1 MKENLILDKSKA
13 FALRIIKL
21 YDYLRKEKR
30 EFIISKQ
37 IVRSG
42 MSIGANAKEASLA
55 QSKAAFIAKM
65 NIALAEAGETEYWL
79 ELLYESGYIDKAA
92 FSSLNQDN
100 NELLKMLT
108 AIIKTTQES
117 LKKSKKE
124 VETNN
129 K

>member
-21 YDYLRKEKR
+21 YNYLRKEKR

-108 AIIKTTQES
+108 AIIKTTRES

>member
-21 YDYLRKEKR
+21 YNYLRKEKR

-65 NIALAEAGETEYWL
+65 NIDLAEAGETEYWL
-79 ELLYESGYIDKAA
+79 ELLYESGYIDKEA

-108 AIIKTTQES
+108 AIIKTTRES

>member
-21 YDYLRKEKR
+21 YNYLRREKR

-55 QSKAAFIAKM
+55 QSKATFIAKM

-79 ELLYESGYIDKAA
+79 ELLYESGYIDKTA
-92 FSSLNQDN
+92 FSSLYQDN
-100 NELLKMLT
+100 KELLKMLT
-108 AIIKTTQES
+108 AIIKTTRES

-124 VETNN
+124 
-129 K
+129 

>member
-21 YDYLRKEKR
+21 YNYLRKEKR
-30 EFIISKQ
+30 EFVISKQ

-42 MSIGANAKEASLA
+42 MSIGANAKEASFA
-55 QSKAAFIAKM
+55 QSKPAFIAKM
-65 NIALAEAGETEYWL
+65 NISLAEAGETEYWL
-79 ELLYESGYIDKAA
+79 ELLHESGYIDTSA
-92 FSSLNQDN
+92 FNSLNQDN
-100 NELLKMLT
+100 KELLKMLT
-108 AIIKTTQES
+108 SIIKSTRES

>member
-21 YDYLRKEKR
+21 YNYLRKEKR

-42 MSIGANAKEASLA
+42 MSIGANAKEAVLA

-79 ELLYESGYIDKAA
+79 ELLYESGYIDKTA
-92 FSSLNQDN
+92 FSSLYQDN
-100 NELLKMLT
+100 KELLKMLT
-108 AIIKTTQES
+108 AIIKTTRES
-117 LKKSKKE
+117 LKKLKKE
-124 VETNN
+124 
-129 K
+129 

>member
-1 MKENLILDKSKA
+1 MKENLVLDKSKA

-21 YDYLRKEKR
+21 YNYLRKEKK
-30 EFIISKQ
+30 EFVISKQ

-55 QSKAAFIAKM
+55 QSKLAFIAKM
-65 NIALAEAGETEYWL
+65 NISLAEAGETEYWL
-79 ELLYESGYIDKAA
+79 ELLYESGYIDKTA
-92 FSSLNQDN
+92 FDSLYQDN
-100 NELLKMLT
+100 KELLKMLT
-108 AIIKTTQES
+108 AIIKSTKES

-124 VETNN
+124 TETTN

>member
-1 MKENLILDKSKA
+1 MDKSKA

-21 YDYLRKEKR
+21 YNYLCKEKR

-65 NIALAEAGETEYWL
+65 NISLAEAGETEYWL
-79 ELLYESGYIDKAA
+79 ELLYESGYIDKSA
-92 FSSLNQDN
+92 FSSLSQDN
-100 NELLKMLT
+100 KELLKMLT
-108 AIIKTTQES
+108 AIIKTTRES
-117 LKKSKKE
+117 LKNSKKE
-124 VETNN
+124 TETTN

>member
-21 YDYLRKEKR
+21 YNYLRKEKR

-79 ELLYESGYIDKAA
+79 ELLYESGYIDKEA

-108 AIIKTTQES
+108 AIIKTTRES

>member
-21 YDYLRKEKR
+21 YNYLRDEKR
-30 EFIISKQ
+30 EFVISKQ

-42 MSIGANAKEASLA
+42 MSIGANAKEAALA
-55 QSKAAFIAKM
+55 QSKPSFIAKM
-65 NIALAEAGETEYWL
+65 NISLAEAGETEYWL
-79 ELLYESGYIDKAA
+79 ELLHESGYIDKTA
-92 FSSLNQDN
+92 FDSLYQDN
-100 NELLKMLT
+100 KELLKMLT
-108 AIIKTTQES
+108 AIIKSTRES

-124 VETNN
+124 TETTN

>member
-21 YDYLRKEKR
+21 YNYLREEKKE
-30 EFIISKQ
+30 FVISKQ

-42 MSIGANAKEASLA
+42 MSIGANAKEAALA
-55 QSKAAFIAKM
+55 QSKPAFIAKM
-65 NIALAEAGETEYWL
+65 NISLAEAGETEYWL
-79 ELLYESGYIDKAA
+79 ELLHESGYIDKTA
-92 FSSLNQDN
+92 FDSLYQDN
-100 NELLKMLT
+100 KELLKMLT
-108 AIIKTTQES
+108 AIIKSTRES

-124 VETNN
+124 AENNN

>member
-21 YDYLRKEKR
+21 YNYLREEKKE
-30 EFIISKQ
+30 FVISKQ

-42 MSIGANAKEASLA
+42 MSIGAKAKEAALA
-55 QSKAAFIAKM
+55 QSKPAFIAKM
-65 NIALAEAGETEYWL
+65 NISLAEAGETEYWL
-79 ELLYESGYIDKAA
+79 ELLHESGYIDKTA
-92 FSSLNQDN
+92 FDSLYQDN
-100 NELLKMLT
+100 KELLKMLT
-108 AIIKTTQES
+108 AIIKSTRES

-124 VETNN
+124 TESNN

>member
-21 YDYLRKEKR
+21 YNYLRKEKK
-30 EFIISKQ
+30 EFVISKQ

-65 NIALAEAGETEYWL
+65 NISLAEAGETEYWL
-79 ELLYESGYIDKAA
+79 ELLYESEYIDKTV
-92 FSSLNQDN
+92 FSSLYQDN
-100 NELLKMLT
+100 KELLKMLT
-108 AIIKTTQES
+108 SIIKTTRES

-124 VETNN
+124 SETYN

>member
-21 YDYLRKEKR
+21 YNYLRKEKR

-65 NIALAEAGETEYWL
+65 NK
-79 ELLYESGYIDKAA
+79 LLQKQAKQNIG
-92 FSSLNQDN
+92 LNSFMRVDILIRQR
-100 NELLKMLT
+100 LV
-108 AIIKTTQES
+108 A
-117 LKKSKKE
+117 
-124 VETNN
+124 
-129 K
+129 

>member
-108 AIIKTTQES
+108 AIIKSTRES

-124 VETNN
+124 AESNN